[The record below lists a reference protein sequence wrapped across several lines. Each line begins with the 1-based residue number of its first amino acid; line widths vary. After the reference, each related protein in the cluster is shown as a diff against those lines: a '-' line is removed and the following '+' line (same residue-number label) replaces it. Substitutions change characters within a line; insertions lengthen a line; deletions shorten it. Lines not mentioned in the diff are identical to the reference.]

1 MATKKTASTEEAK
14 KSTTKTTS
22 TTKKAPAKKKSVGS
36 NVVKKAV
43 DKIDDSV
50 KKDNTINSDNVFD
63 KFEDQEKVT
72 LYKEKVDT
80 VQGLFNIFGNPDATM
95 EVPKAAV
102 EMYNEGQKGG
112 KITLMNINIDK
123 DNITAKV
130 GDKTNTIDTLSV
142 VTKNK

>member
-1 MATKKTASTEEAK
+1 MATRKTASTEEVK
-14 KSTTKTTS
+14 KTTTKKS
-22 TTKKAPAKKKSVGS
+22 TTKKAPAKKKTVGS
-36 NVVKKAV
+36 DAVKKAV
-43 DKIDDSV
+43 DKIDDST
-50 KKDNTINSDNVFD
+50 KKDNSINSDNVFD

-102 EMYNEGQKGG
+102 DMYNEGQKGG

-142 VTKNK
+142 VTKKK